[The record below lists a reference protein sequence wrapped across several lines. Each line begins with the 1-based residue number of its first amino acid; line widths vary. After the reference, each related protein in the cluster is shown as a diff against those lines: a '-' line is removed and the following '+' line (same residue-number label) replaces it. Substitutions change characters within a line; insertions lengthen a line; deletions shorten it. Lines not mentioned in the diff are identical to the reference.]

1 MIATVRRVRTT
12 SRGLLAI
19 ASIIILSLSTHINW
33 FMGFFYI
40 ADRLPFVLSILTL
53 ATLVLTSILDLAKG
67 GNAVT
72 ARPMVESALLV
83 VFTILWT
90 GANGFSTPRW
100 NTIQPGVCSSISIA
114 SNPSFQSGVRMWC
127 QEMIVLRAFVWIEW
141 IILLGSLL
149 LLVSYCFKQARKG
162 RGHIWV
168 TPLAHFD
175 PHEAE
180 DTKWDAKSRVFS
192 HMSWGIRGDRTPYA
206 FDMQTPRPYQ
216 TEHQQT
222 QENYHYNDF
231 NDQVPTPRPAAVI
244 HNYNNAGDTL
254 RSVGS
259 QHSGQALVGGGYQST
274 DPFNIPKDRP
284 ISLAS
289 SGEGA
294 VQPSNWR
301 SFTQHGFDKPAK
313 PIANGAMRTHGY
325 STSIEH
331 HSRQPYA
338 F

>member
-100 NTIQPGVCSSISIA
+100 NTIQPGVCSSISI
-114 SNPSFQSGVRMWC
+114 V
-127 QEMIVLRAFVWIEW
+127 
-141 IILLGSLL
+141 LGSLL